1 MRTPRMR
8 WTTCLGLLALLL
20 AVATASAQPKKDKK
34 DTEGEGG
41 AKSDAT
47 MTFRKGSQLSL
58 QVQLKQAD
66 HYHTKMLTIH
76 VNVKK
81 TAERA
86 KLDKDIIKLNCVNDK
101 LILVVGNIKVAEFSI
116 KQLKEAA
123 RRRDDEA
130 RNHAFAKLTISYQKT
145 IVLEQESDA
154 CIGED
159 IAYVGA
165 TRVETEVDPDI
176 TEEDPTSWAPVPVEP
191 IERPEIQSPYF

>member
-1 MRTPRMR
+1 MRTPRIK
-8 WTTCLGLLALLL
+8 WTTYLGLVVLVL
-20 AVATASAQPKKDKK
+20 AVATASAQTKTDKK
-34 DTEGEGG
+34 DG
-41 AKSDAT
+41 AKADT
-47 MTFRKGSQLSL
+47 KMTFRKGSQLSL
-58 QVQLKQAD
+58 KVQLKQAG
-66 HYHTKMLTIH
+66 HYHTKMITIH
-76 VNVKK
+76 GNVKK

-123 RRRDDEA
+123 RRRDDDA
-130 RNHAFAKLTISYQKT
+130 RNHAFAKLTIAYQKT

>member
-1 MRTPRMR
+1 MRTPRMK
-8 WTTCLGLLALLL
+8 WTTYLGLLVLVV
-20 AVATASAQPKKDKK
+20 AVTSASAQTKKDKK
-34 DTEGEGG
+34 GPGEDGK
-41 AKSDAT
+41 ADAT
-47 MTFRKGSQLSL
+47 MTFSKGSQLSL

-66 HYHTKMLTIH
+66 HYHTKMITIH
-76 VNVKK
+76 ANVKK

-130 RNHAFAKLTISYQKT
+130 RNHAFAKLTIAYQKT

>member
-1 MRTPRMR
+1 MRTPRMK
-8 WTTCLGLLALLL
+8 WTTYLGLLVLVV
-20 AVATASAQPKKDKK
+20 AVTSASAQTKKDKK
-34 DTEGEGG
+34 GTGEDGK
-41 AKSDAT
+41 ADAT
-47 MTFRKGSQLSL
+47 MTFSKGSQLSL

-66 HYHTKMLTIH
+66 HYHTKMITIH
-76 VNVKK
+76 ANVKK

-130 RNHAFAKLTISYQKT
+130 RNHAFAKLTIAYQKT

>member
-1 MRTPRMR
+1 MRTPRIK
-8 WTTCLGLLALLL
+8 WTTYLGLIVLVL
-20 AVATASAQPKKDKK
+20 AVATASAQTKTDKK
-34 DTEGEGG
+34 TDGK
-41 AKSDAT
+41 ADAT
-47 MTFRKGSQLSL
+47 VTFRKGSQLSL
-58 QVQLKQAD
+58 QVQLKQAG
-66 HYHTKMLTIH
+66 HYHTKMITIH
-76 VNVKK
+76 GNVKK

-123 RRRDDEA
+123 RRRDDDA
-130 RNHAFAKLTISYQKT
+130 RNHAFAKLTIAYQKT

>member
-1 MRTPRMR
+1 MQTPRNR
-8 WTTCLGLLALLL
+8 WTTFVGLVAVL
-20 AVATASAQPKKDKK
+20 AVSTVSAQTPPAKKTKAA
-34 DTEGEGG
+34 
-41 AKSDAT
+41 AKPDAT
-47 MTFRKGSQLSL
+47 VNFNKGSQLSL
-58 QVQLKQAD
+58 QVQLKQSD
-66 HYHTKMLTIH
+66 HYHSKMITIH
-76 VNVKK
+76 ANVKK

-123 RRRDDEA
+123 RRRDDDA
-130 RNHAFAKLTISYQKT
+130 RNHAFAKLTIAYQKT

-165 TRVETEVDPDI
+165 TRVETEMDPDI
-176 TEEDPTSWAPVPVEP
+176 TEEDPTTWEPVPVEP
-191 IERPEIQSPYF
+191 VERPEVQSPYM

>member
-1 MRTPRMR
+1 MHTPRIK
-8 WTTCLGLLALLL
+8 WTTYLGLLVLVL
-20 AVATASAQPKKDKK
+20 AVATASAQPKKEKTAPESGDGK
-34 DTEGEGG
+34 
-41 AKSDAT
+41 ADAT

-66 HYHTKMLTIH
+66 HYHKKMLTIH

-81 TAERA
+81 TAQRA